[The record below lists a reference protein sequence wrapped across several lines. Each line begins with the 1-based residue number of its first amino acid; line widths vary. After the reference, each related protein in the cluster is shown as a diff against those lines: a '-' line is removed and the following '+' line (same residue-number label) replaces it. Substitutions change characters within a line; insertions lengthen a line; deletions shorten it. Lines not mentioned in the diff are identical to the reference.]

1 MFSMQSILTA
11 LPPPPAPAAP
21 APEPAAPLVAPAPEP
36 AVVAPAPRVEQ
47 ELNFYFCYKSSLAFR
62 FRQLGFSSTFFV
74 VLLAYLCAFHV
85 FLCVAFLLLA
95 IFGLGIVYRFL
106 LGVSSFSLVWFSIF
120 YRRFT
125 A

>member
-11 LPPPPAPAAP
+11 LPPPPAPAAH
-21 APEPAAPLVAPAPEP
+21 APEPAPLVAPAPEP

-47 ELNFYFCYKSSLAFR
+47 ELNFHFCYKSSLAFR